1 MDNNRFDMNIN
12 NNHLDNKDNIS
23 TRIEE
28 NNKSDETNLFLPLQA
43 ENYLNVKL
51 YY

>member
-28 NNKSDETNLFLPLQA
+28 NNKSEETNLFLPLQA